1 MFCEMNEMILI
12 LSVKAILITLIVLI
26 YRNKKIKKKKFEE
39 KLRESKHVS
48 EREKIRVYLDNIN
61 EATRAKHR

>member
-1 MFCEMNEMILI
+1 MILI

-26 YRNKKIKKKKFEE
+26 YRNKKLKKREFEE
-39 KLRESKHVS
+39 QLKQSKHVT
-48 EREKIRVYLDNIN
+48 EREKIRVYIDKIN

>member
-1 MFCEMNEMILI
+1 MILI

-26 YRNKKIKKKKFEE
+26 YRNKRLKKREFEE
-39 KLRESKHVS
+39 QLKQSKHVT
-48 EREKIRVYLDNIN
+48 EREKIRVYIDKIN

>member
-1 MFCEMNEMILI
+1 MILI

-26 YRNKKIKKKKFEE
+26 YRNKRLKKKEFEE
-39 KLRESKHVS
+39 QLKQSKHVT
-48 EREKIRVYLDNIN
+48 EREKIRVYIDKIN

>member
-1 MFCEMNEMILI
+1 MNEMILI

-26 YRNKKIKKKKFEE
+26 YRNKKLKKREFEE
-39 KLRESKHVS
+39 QLKQSKHVT
-48 EREKIRVYLDNIN
+48 EREKIRVYIDKIN

>member
-1 MFCEMNEMILI
+1 MNEMILI

-26 YRNKKIKKKKFEE
+26 YRNKRLKKREFEE
-39 KLRESKHVS
+39 QLKQSKHVT
-48 EREKIRVYLDNIN
+48 EREKIRVYIDKIN